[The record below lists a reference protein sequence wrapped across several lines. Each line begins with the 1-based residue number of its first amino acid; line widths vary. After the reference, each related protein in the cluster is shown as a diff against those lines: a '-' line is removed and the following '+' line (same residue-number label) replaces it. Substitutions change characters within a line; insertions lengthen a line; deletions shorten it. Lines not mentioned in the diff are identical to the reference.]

1 MVVRKVLN
9 SLLPEGGRY
18 GGQEGFKLIVTRRL
32 PLWWS
37 GRFQTHCYQK
47 VAIMV
52 VRKVLNSLLPE
63 GHRYGSQEGFK
74 LIVTRRSP
82 LWWSGRF

>member
-9 SLLPEGGRY
+9 SLLPEGCRY
-18 GGQEGFKLIVTRRL
+18 GGQEGI
-32 PLWWS
+32 
-37 GRFQTHCYQK
+37 
-47 VAIMV
+47 
-52 VRKVLNSLLPE
+52 
-63 GHRYGSQEGFK
+63 K

>member
-9 SLLPEGGRY
+9 SLLPEGHHY
-18 GGQEGFKLIVTRRL
+18 GGQEGFKLIVTRR
-32 PLWWS
+32 
-37 GRFQTHCYQK
+37 
-47 VAIMV
+47 VAVMV

-63 GHRYGSQEGFK
+63 GHRYGGQEGFK

>member
-18 GGQEGFKLIVTRRL
+18 GGQEGFKLIVTRRW

-37 GRFQTHCYQK
+37 ERPPSGNNEFKTFLTT
-47 VAIMV
+47 IMAT
-52 VRKVLNSLLPE
+52 
-63 GHRYGSQEGFK
+63 F
-74 LIVTRRSP
+74 
-82 LWWSGRF
+82 W